1 MTRKRKPPKHA
12 AKRQSS
18 TQAIVMVPTQ
28 VEGKN
33 PSPNLM
39 AKAKPVYV
47 VNESPVIPVGNEEHY
62 FRVADLQ
69 KTWRRP
75 PEQVPAEIFP
85 KFREEDGR
93 KYLIE
98 NSANTATC
106 VRFGYPPLEYEA
118 RYAMEWSQQARE
130 EGKRV
135 SVEAIK
141 EKFPTIDYFANQ
153 KEVSELVTSE
163 PGHPDSGK
171 WAIGVFARA
180 FQKPPT
186 TISKYARTDPYN
198 KRSMNREKVLPR
210 RTR

>member
-1 MTRKRKPPKHA
+1 MKSFRA
-12 AKRQSS
+12 
-18 TQAIVMVPTQ
+18 
-28 VEGKN
+28 
-33 PSPNLM
+33 PN
-39 AKAKPVYV
+39 
-47 VNESPVIPVGNEEHY
+47 I
-62 FRVADLQ
+62 ADLQ
-69 KTWRRP
+69 KTLRRP

-106 VRFGYPPLEYEA
+106 VRLGGPLMEYEA
-118 RYAMEWSQQARE
+118 RHAMEWVQQARE
-130 EGKRV
+130 EKESV

-141 EKFPTIDYFANQ
+141 EKFPTIDYFANR

-163 PGHPDSGK
+163 PGHPEPGK
-171 WAIGVFARA
+171 WTIDVFARA
-180 FQKPPT
+180 FQMPRA

>member
-1 MTRKRKPPKHA
+1 
-12 AKRQSS
+12 
-18 TQAIVMVPTQ
+18 MVPTQ
-28 VEGKN
+28 VGSKN

-47 VNESPVIPVGNEEHY
+47 ANESPVIPVGNEEHY

-75 PEQVPAEIFP
+75 PEQLPAEIFP
-85 KFREEDGR
+85 QFREEDGN

-98 NSANTATC
+98 NSANTQAC
-106 VRFGYPPLEYEA
+106 VRFGFAPLESEA

-130 EGKRV
+130 ERESV

-141 EKFPTIDYFANQ
+141 AKFPTIKYFANR
-153 KEVSELVTSE
+153 KEVSELATSK

-171 WAIGVFARA
+171 WAIDVFARA
-180 FQKPPT
+180 FQKPRT

-198 KRSMNREKVLPR
+198 KPSMNRERVLPR